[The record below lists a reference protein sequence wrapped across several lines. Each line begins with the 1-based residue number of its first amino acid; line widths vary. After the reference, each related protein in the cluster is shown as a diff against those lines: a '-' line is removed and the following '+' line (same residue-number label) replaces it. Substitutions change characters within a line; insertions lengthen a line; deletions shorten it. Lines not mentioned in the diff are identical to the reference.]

1 MAFTSNFKTFSQD
14 YSGPVKQ
21 AWLTGKGP
29 DEGTLGPNRKTDTD
43 SGSFKNS
50 FVSKLRDNPG
60 YKNFYNGSVF
70 SDDTAELSQQKINDK
85 SKTPDALFKNPN
97 DTDRA
102 NAFLTR
108 YSEGVSRGLIEEE
121 DAVTPDNLAR
131 LTGEPAAAGAS
142 EKDPNTVN
150 KFPSQGVS
158 I

>member
-29 DEGTLGPNRKTDTD
+29 DEGTLGPNREADTD
-43 SGSFKNS
+43 PVSIKNT
-50 FVSKLRDNPG
+50 FLAKFLDNPR
-60 YKNFYNGSVF
+60 YKNFYNGSVYS
-70 SDDTAELSQQKINDK
+70 SDAAATAQQQIKDQ
-85 SKTPDALFKNPN
+85 STRTTSTFKNPE
-97 DTDRA
+97 DRNLA
-102 NAFLTR
+102 DDFRTK
-108 YSEGVSRGLIEEE
+108 YVEGVSRGLIQEE
-121 DAVTPDNLAR
+121 DAVTPDNLK
-131 LTGEPAAAGAS
+131 TFTSEPAAARIS

>member
-1 MAFTSNFKTFSQD
+1 MAFNFQSFSKDYTSPAD
-14 YSGPVKQ
+14 Q
-21 AWLTGKGP
+21 AWRTGKGP
-29 DEGTLGPNRKTDTD
+29 DRGTLGPNRKTDTD
-43 SGSFKNS
+43 PESFKDS

-70 SDDTAELSQQKINDK
+70 SADTAELSQQKINDE
-85 SKTPDALFKNPN
+85 SKTTNATFKDPN
-97 DTDRA
+97 DTNLA
-102 NAFLTR
+102 NDFLTK